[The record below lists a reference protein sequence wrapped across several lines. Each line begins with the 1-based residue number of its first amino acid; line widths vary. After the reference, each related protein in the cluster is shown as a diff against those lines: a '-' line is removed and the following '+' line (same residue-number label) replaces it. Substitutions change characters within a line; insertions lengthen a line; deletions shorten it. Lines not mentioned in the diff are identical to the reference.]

1 MRKKAPS
8 QGNNNSDFGA
18 DAKQSIWRSAILNG
32 NVELLTPLLRD
43 GFTANSP
50 LNDLGRSPLIDI
62 ALLVPDNADH
72 AEALAETARALINAG
87 ATLNLPDYKGLVPA
101 DYALASPNPLVARQI
116 ILSTMRNEI
125 YKGLEKS
132 YRPQLNVLFCLAMC
146 KPERRA
152 LHDNIADNLVILREA
167 LRPEYVKE
175 DPLLLAQET
184 ANFDFWNNLQIKDI
198 EDCPKES
205 AAMRQQFRRV
215 AAMEALA
222 HKENTANKEVVS
234 VEELAEEQNQYRF
247 LEWRHAKIFHIQP

>member
-1 MRKKAPS
+1 MSKKTPS
-8 QGNNNSDFGA
+8 KDFNHQDPGSEI
-18 DAKQSIWRSAILNG
+18 KQSIWRSVILNG
-32 NVELLTPLLRD
+32 NAELLIPLLRD

-50 LNDLGRSPLIDI
+50 IDDLGRSPLIDI
-62 ALLVPDNADH
+62 ALTVPRNTDH
-72 AEALAETARALINAG
+72 GEALAETARALIHAG

-132 YRPQLNVLFCLAMC
+132 YRPQLDVLFCLAMC

-152 LHDNIADNLVILREA
+152 LHDNISDNLATLREA

-184 ANFDFWNNLQIKDI
+184 TNFDFWNTLQIKDR
-198 EDCPKES
+198 EDYPTES
-205 AAMRQQFRRV
+205 AAMRQQFRKV
-215 AAMEALA
+215 AAMEALCRQENA
-222 HKENTANKEVVS
+222 PQKEIIS
-234 VEELAEEQNQYRF
+234 VADLAEEQSKYRF
-247 LEWRHAKIFHIQP
+247 LEWRHAKIFHI